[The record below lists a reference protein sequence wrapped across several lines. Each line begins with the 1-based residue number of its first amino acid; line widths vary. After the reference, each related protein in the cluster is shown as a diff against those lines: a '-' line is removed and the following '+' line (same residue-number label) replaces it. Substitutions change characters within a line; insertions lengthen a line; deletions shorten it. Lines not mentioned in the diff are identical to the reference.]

1 MQKEEYLGQ
10 VVSVDRIIRETSL
23 KILRREQT
31 VQVSGGEHS
40 SPKVL
45 HMQRP

>member
-1 MQKEEYLGQ
+1 M
-10 VVSVDRIIRETSL
+10 ETSL

-45 HMQRP
+45 HMQRPCGESVPGRLDEQQGKCG